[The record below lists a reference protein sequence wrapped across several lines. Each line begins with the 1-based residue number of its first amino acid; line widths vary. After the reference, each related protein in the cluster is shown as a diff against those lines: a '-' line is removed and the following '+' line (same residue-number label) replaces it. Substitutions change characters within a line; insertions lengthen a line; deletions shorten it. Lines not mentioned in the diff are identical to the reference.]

1 MEGCVEM
8 QEEIRLTDV
17 IKTLL
22 RKIKLLVLAL
32 LIGIVVGGALGFAFD
47 FNKNYYGGTVEFYV
61 NPKQTEDETGEKIY
75 GAYGQT
81 AMNDM
86 VGLLNSQLFAEY
98 LFLDGDGLPETTSSE
113 ELNQKIADAKTL
125 LADETLTKK
134 ERNAIVETIIDEWR
148 TLDTYKELIK
158 VVVESTS
165 YSHTLNSENKNATAS
180 SFIVVEVSVLNN
192 EKFANDL
199 FARVKT
205 AVESYVEKNMF
216 VPPNYVGT
224 RCRKVTNLDE
234 VELLN
239 ETALMES
246 IVKYAVLVGV
256 ASVLIAAVVVLVKDS
271 SEKRLKNPAETMSQL
286 NVPVLG
292 IVPQATPNN
301 DTK

>member
-17 IKTLL
+17 IKTLF

-32 LIGIVVGGALGFAFD
+32 LIGVVVGGALGFAFD

-134 ERNAIVETIIDEWR
+134 ERTAIVETIIDEWR

-158 VVVESTS
+158 VVVEST
-165 YSHTLNSENKNATAS
+165 TVKIRAGWDNENKNATAS

-192 EKFANDL
+192 
-199 FARVKT
+199 
-205 AVESYVEKNMF
+205 
-216 VPPNYVGT
+216 
-224 RCRKVTNLDE
+224 
-234 VELLN
+234 
-239 ETALMES
+239 
-246 IVKYAVLVGV
+246 
-256 ASVLIAAVVVLVKDS
+256 
-271 SEKRLKNPAETMSQL
+271 
-286 NVPVLG
+286 
-292 IVPQATPNN
+292 
-301 DTK
+301 

>member
-113 ELNQKIADAKTL
+113 ELNQKIDSLYEAITTYR
-125 LADETLTKK
+125 DENTKIRIENTELK
-134 ERNAIVETIIDEWR
+134 VENTK
-148 TLDTYKELIK
+148 L
-158 VVVESTS
+158 
-165 YSHTLNSENKNATAS
+165 
-180 SFIVVEVSVLNN
+180 
-192 EKFANDL
+192 
-199 FARVKT
+199 
-205 AVESYVEKNMF
+205 
-216 VPPNYVGT
+216 
-224 RCRKVTNLDE
+224 
-234 VELLN
+234 ELLKCN
-239 ETALMES
+239 KPSCPHRQPPTG
-246 IVKYAVLVGV
+246 Y
-256 ASVLIAAVVVLVKDS
+256 
-271 SEKRLKNPAETMSQL
+271 
-286 NVPVLG
+286 
-292 IVPQATPNN
+292 
-301 DTK
+301 